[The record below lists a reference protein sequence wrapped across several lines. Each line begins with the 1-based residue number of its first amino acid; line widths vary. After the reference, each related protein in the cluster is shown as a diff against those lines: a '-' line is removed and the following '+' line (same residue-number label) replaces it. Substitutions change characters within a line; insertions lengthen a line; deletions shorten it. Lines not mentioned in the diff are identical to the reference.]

1 MANSLSR
8 NLGALA
14 SRLQR
19 RWGRWVERRTLPT
32 FATAAVGFE
41 MRLPR
46 TIVNPKLMHI
56 GTDVKLGP
64 NSELKCQTTYPG
76 GWMRHPQGEHVQQ
89 RFEPS
94 LTIGDRVTA
103 SGALQVLA
111 FDTVVIEDDVIF
123 ASNVFIADGT
133 HAFASTAVPYK
144 FQGVSPPA
152 AVRIGRGSWIG
163 QNVVVLPGVTIGELA
178 IIGANSVVTSDVPAM
193 TIAAGAPARVI
204 RRWSAESSDWL
215 RVTDEMPK

>member
-1 MANSLSR
+1 MADFPSR
-8 NLGALA
+8 IMGALV

-19 RWGRWVERRTLPT
+19 RWHRWVERRTLPT
-32 FATAAVGFE
+32 FATAARGFE

-46 TIVNPKLMHI
+46 TLTNPNLMHI

-64 NSELKCQTTYPG
+64 NSELKCQTSYPG
-76 GWMRHPQGEHVQQ
+76 GWMRHPEGEHVQQ

-111 FDTVVIEDDVIF
+111 FDSVVIEDDVMF
-123 ASNVFIADGT
+123 ANNVFVADGT
-133 HAFASTAVPYK
+133 HAFASTAVPFK
-144 FQGVSPPA
+144 FQGVSRPA
-152 AVRIGRGSWIG
+152 AVRIRRGSWIG

-178 IIGANSVVTSDVPAM
+178 IVGANSVVTRDVPAM
-193 TIAAGAPARVI
+193 TIAAGAPARVV
-204 RRWSAESSDWL
+204 RRWSAETSDWQ
-215 RVTDEMPK
+215 RVTDEEPT